1 MNELLAVPGLPYLAL
16 AFIALLAARDFVAYR
31 RDFRLKYL
39 LTPLVT
45 IAIVCVVLLGMLKV
59 RVTPFAAWVFLALVF
74 SLVGDTLLMIE
85 ESDHFTH
92 GLVFFLLAHLCYIGA
107 FSTGYEFRSWQLI
120 LAGVQILAAL
130 AFGARIWKGLGA
142 YRAPVVVYLSAITVM
157 VFFACAAFAG
167 GLTERAVLLSVGA
180 LLFALSD
187 AALALNKFVVTIPHS
202 TVLTWILY
210 APAQF
215 LIALSCFFTY

>member
-1 MNELLAVPGLPYLAL
+1 MNELLAVPGLTCLTL
-16 AFIALLAARDFVAYR
+16 AFLILLAAREYAAFR
-31 RDFRLKYL
+31 CNLRLKYL

-45 IAIVCVVLLGMLKV
+45 IAIICVVLLGMLKV

-85 ESDHFTH
+85 EHNHFTH
-92 GLVFFLLAHLCYIGA
+92 GLAFFLLAHLCYIGA
-107 FSTGYEFRSWQLI
+107 FSTGYEFRSWQII
-120 LAGVQILAAL
+120 LAGVQVLAAL
-130 AFGARIWKGLGA
+130 AFIARIWKGLGA
-142 YRAPVVVYLSAITVM
+142 YRAPVIAYLSAITVM
-157 VFFACAAFAG
+157 VFFACSAFAG
-167 GLTERAVLLSVGA
+167 GLTERAVLLAAGA

-187 AALALNKFVVTIPHS
+187 AALALNRFVVTIPHS